1 MRFGQITLARF
12 VVAVFVTLSLA
23 VLPVMSLQAMAGHHV
38 KDAIEFAS
46 ATASVDHTHQK
57 TAVGSCEQNSNT
69 QSEKMQLDCCEMSC
83 SANDAFQASEQV
95 VFTQLLAGQFENDA
109 GQLTSR
115 TSFGLKRPPRA

>member
-46 ATASVDHTHQK
+46 ATASVDHAHQK

-69 QSEKMQLDCCEMSC
+69 QSEKMQLDCCDMSC
-83 SANDAFQASEQV
+83 STIDAFQASEQV
-95 VFTQLLAGQFENDA
+95 AFALLVAGHFENDA
-109 GQLTSR
+109 DQLVSR
-115 TSFGLKRPPRA
+115 ITFWLKRPPRA